1 MDNHYQSPNNN
12 HPMNTPETLT
22 NQYLSQL
29 NNSSYE
35 QQNYLH
41 QINNELKRTNSKL
54 TGIIVIL
61 LIPYIV
67 GFIATVISILTGY
80 GILQMLF
87 Y

>member
-1 MDNHYQSPNNN
+1 
-12 HPMNTPETLT
+12 MNTPETLT